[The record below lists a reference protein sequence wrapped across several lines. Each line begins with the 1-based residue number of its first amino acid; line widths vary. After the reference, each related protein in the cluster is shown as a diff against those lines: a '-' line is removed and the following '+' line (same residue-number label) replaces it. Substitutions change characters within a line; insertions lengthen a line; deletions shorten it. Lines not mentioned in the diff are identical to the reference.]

1 LPDSP
6 VSIRRSIFRSHLICI
21 PQQFSGSYIC
31 ACKTKT
37 SFMHKITLITTIT
50 LLIVVSASA
59 QFPVGG
65 KAGQQAASIGHIY
78 GKITDSTGASLN
90 DVTVLLLQNR
100 LDTVTKK
107 RKDVLL
113 KGISTKNNGE
123 FSFSELPMFGQ
134 LKLKISAT
142 GYKPYEQTVSFQMKM
157 DAGSMPK
164 AGNDPGQ
171 AMAAISNMA
180 NAFEKD
186 LGNIK
191 LQVDAQ
197 QLANITVVASKPVMT
212 LDIDKKVFNV
222 DKNIVS
228 AGGTALDVMR
238 NVPSVQ
244 VDIDGNVTLRNAAPQ
259 IYIEGRPTT
268 LSLDQIPADAI
279 ESVEVITNPS
289 AKYDASGGNAGILN
303 IVLKK
308 NKKSGYNGNLR
319 AGVDKRGAI
328 NGGGDFNVRQNK
340 VNITASGMIN
350 QNKSRTSGT
359 TDRLNLFE
367 EPNTSIFQ
375 TNKNRTSGGFMFGRL
390 GLDYFMTNRTTLS
403 IAGIKVH
410 GEFEPR
416 ETINRNTDSLYS
428 SGTISNY
435 SERLSTGK
443 REFNANGLQMG
454 IKQLFP
460 KEGEELTAD
469 LNYFSGKNGGNS
481 LYVTDF
487 YSNSGGGKT
496 GNYQQQLI
504 SSGTNKFLTI
514 QTDYVKPFKNIKLET
529 GLRAQL
535 RKLANINDNYVLDS
549 TTNQFELIPSATSN
563 YKNNDN
569 VYAAYVSLSG
579 SKKDFGYKIG
589 VRAESS
595 KYDGTLLGDNSKFSN
610 SYPVS
615 LFPSLFLSQK
625 LKNKQELQFSVTR
638 RINRPNF
645 FQLIPFID
653 YTDNLNITKG
663 NPGLKPEF
671 TQSFEMSY
679 SKTFVKN
686 NTFLASVYYKKTT
699 DLITRYQDKDIHPLT
714 GEIILI
720 NTFVNANSSQAYGAE
735 LTSVNY
741 LAKWWD
747 ISTNLNLYNSR
758 INTDNISGTS
768 QGALWSWFGK
778 FNSNFKLPSKFTTQL
793 TATYQSKTNLPVNT
807 GGGFGPG
814 GPMQAQSSSQGYI
827 KASYGIDLAIK
838 KTFLKNDAA
847 SITLSMSDIFKT
859 RISEQYS
866 YNEDFTQTY
875 SRLRDPQ
882 MFRIN
887 FAYRFGKID
896 MSLFKRKNMKQD
908 SQGATD
914 GMQQ

>member
-1 LPDSP
+1 M
-6 VSIRRSIFRSHLICI
+6 
-21 PQQFSGSYIC
+21 
-31 ACKTKT
+31 K
-37 SFMHKITLITTIT
+37 KIALLMSLITI
-50 LLIVVSASA
+50 IVLSSSA
-59 QFPVGG
+59 QFPGAANG
-65 KAGQQAASIGHIY
+65 KQAPNMGHIY
-78 GKITDSTGASLN
+78 GKITDTTGASVN
-90 DVTVLLLQNR
+90 GASVLLLQSR
-100 LDTVTKK
+100 FDTATKK
-107 RKDVLL
+107 RKEVLM
-113 KGISTKNNGE
+113 KGIITKSNGE
-123 FSFSELPMFGQ
+123 FSFSDLPMFGQ

-142 GYKPYEQTVSFQMKM
+142 GYKAFEQTVSFQMKM
-157 DAGSMPK
+157 NAGAMPK
-164 AGNDPGQ
+164 QSNTDPSQ
-171 AMAAISNMA
+171 AMAAMSSMM
-180 NAFEKD
+180 NAFDKD

-191 LQVDAQ
+191 LEVDTKQ
-197 QLANITVVASKPVMT
+197 MQNVTVVSRIPTMK

-303 IVLKK
+303 IILKK

-328 NGGGDFNVRQNK
+328 NGGGDFNVRQGKINF
-340 VNITASGMIN
+340 TASAMIN
-350 QNKSRTSGT
+350 QNKSRTTGT

-367 EPNTSIFQ
+367 SPQTSIYQ
-375 TNKNRTSGGFMFGRL
+375 TNKNKTSGGFMFGRL

-403 IAGIKVH
+403 VAGIKVH
-410 GEFEPR
+410 GEFKPNEI
-416 ETINRNTDSLYS
+416 ININTDSLFS
-428 SGTISNY
+428 SGKISNY
-435 SERLSTGK
+435 SERVSTGK
-443 REFNANGLQMG
+443 REFNANGLQLSM
-454 IKQLFP
+454 KHLFP

-469 LNYFSGKNGGNS
+469 MNYFSGKNEGNS
-481 LYVTDF
+481 LYVTN
-487 YSNSGGGKT
+487 YYASSGGNKT
-496 GNYQQQLI
+496 GEYQQQLI
-504 SSGTNKFLTI
+504 NSGTNRFLTI

-535 RKLANINDNYVLDS
+535 RKLSNINNNYVLDPG
-549 TTNQFELIPSATSN
+549 TGEFELIPSATSN

-569 VYAAYVSLSG
+569 VYAAYVSVSG
-579 SKKDFGYKIG
+579 SKKDFGYKLG

-595 KYDGTLLGDNSKFSN
+595 EYTGVLLNSSDKFSN

-663 NPGLKPEF
+663 NPNLKPEF

-679 SKTFVKN
+679 AKTFKKN
-686 NTFLASVYYKKTT
+686 NNFLASVYYKKTT
-699 DLITRYQDKDIHPLT
+699 DLITRYQDKGTNPIT
-714 GEIILI
+714 GAEVLI

-735 LTSVNY
+735 LTSINY
-741 LAKWWD
+741 LTKWWD
-747 ISTNLNLYNSR
+747 ISTNLNLYNSK
-758 INTDNISGTS
+758 INTDNINGTS
-768 QGALWSWFGK
+768 QNALWSWFGK
-778 FNSNFKLPSKFTTQL
+778 FNSNFKLPAKFTMQL
-793 TATYQSKTNLPVNT
+793 SATYQSKTNLPVNS
-807 GGGFGPG
+807 GGGGMGPG

-827 KASYGIDLAIK
+827 KSSYGIDLAVK
-838 KTFLKNDAA
+838 KSFLKNDAA
-847 SITLSMSDIFKT
+847 SVTLSVNDIFKT
-859 RISEQYS
+859 RRSEQYS
-866 YNEDFTQTY
+866 YSDYFVQTY

-882 MFRIN
+882 MFRLN

-908 SQGATD
+908 TQGATE

>member
-1 LPDSP
+1 MKKIMLVP
-6 VSIRRSIFRSHLICI
+6 VII
-21 PQQFSGSYIC
+21 
-31 ACKTKT
+31 
-37 SFMHKITLITTIT
+37 
-50 LLIVVSASA
+50 LLMVVSASA
-59 QFPVGG
+59 QFPQGG
-65 KAGQQAASIGHIY
+65 KPGQQPPAIGHIY
-78 GKITDSTGASLN
+78 GKITDTTGASLN
-90 DVTVLLLQNR
+90 DVSVLLLQSR
-100 LDTVTKK
+100 FDTVTKK
-107 RKDVLL
+107 RKEVLL

-142 GYKPYEQTVSFQMKM
+142 GYQPYEQTVSFQMKM
-157 DAGSMPK
+157 DAGAAPK
-164 AGNDPGQ
+164 AGNDPAQ

-191 LQVDAQ
+191 LQVDAK
-197 QLANITVVASKPVMT
+197 QLGNITVVSTKPAMK

-244 VDIDGNVTLRNAAPQ
+244 VDIDGNVTLRNASPQ

-319 AGVDKRGAI
+319 AGIDKRGAI

-340 VNITASGMIN
+340 INITASAMIN

-367 EPNTSIFQ
+367 EPKTSIFQ
-375 TNKNRTSGGFMFGRL
+375 TNQNRTSGGFMFGRL

-410 GEFEPR
+410 GEFKPR
-416 ETINRNTDSLYS
+416 ETIKINTDSLFS
-428 SGTISNY
+428 TGTISNY

-443 REFNANGLQMG
+443 REFNASGLQMG

-469 LNYFSGKNGGNS
+469 LNYFSGKNEGNS
-481 LYVTDF
+481 LYVTD
-487 YSNSGGGKT
+487 YYANSGGSKT
-496 GNYQQQLI
+496 GDYQQQLL

-514 QTDYVKPFKNIKLET
+514 QTDYVNTFKNIKLET

-535 RKLANINDNYVLDS
+535 RKLSNINDNYVFNS
-549 TTNQFELIPSATSN
+549 TSNQFELIPSATSN

-579 SKKDFGYKIG
+579 SKKDFGYKVG

-595 KYDGTLLGDNSKFSN
+595 KYDGTLLGSSTKFSN

-638 RINRPNF
+638 RSTV
-645 FQLIPFID
+645 LIF
-653 YTDNLNITKG
+653 
-663 NPGLKPEF
+663 
-671 TQSFEMSY
+671 
-679 SKTFVKN
+679 
-686 NTFLASVYYKKTT
+686 
-699 DLITRYQDKDIHPLT
+699 
-714 GEIILI
+714 
-720 NTFVNANSSQAYGAE
+720 SS
-735 LTSVNY
+735 
-741 LAKWWD
+741 
-747 ISTNLNLYNSR
+747 
-758 INTDNISGTS
+758 
-768 QGALWSWFGK
+768 
-778 FNSNFKLPSKFTTQL
+778 
-793 TATYQSKTNLPVNT
+793 
-807 GGGFGPG
+807 
-814 GPMQAQSSSQGYI
+814 
-827 KASYGIDLAIK
+827 
-838 KTFLKNDAA
+838 
-847 SITLSMSDIFKT
+847 
-859 RISEQYS
+859 
-866 YNEDFTQTY
+866 
-875 SRLRDPQ
+875 
-882 MFRIN
+882 
-887 FAYRFGKID
+887 
-896 MSLFKRKNMKQD
+896 
-908 SQGATD
+908 
-914 GMQQ
+914 